1 LRISNNVWPE
11 RYDEPRPSLFKGKLT
26 DLLARADDEAFFVM
40 VWATFAI
47 QSGRPERVR
56 PLLMFP
62 PEAATRDL
70 ASKFAVHPWK
80 LETMLNEVLT
90 TPKLKLLPNH
100 PNRRLDCRKFDAIAR
115 VTNALARLENAED
128 GLTLERIN
136 VLREI
141 PRITQRQFE
150 WQRGFFSYPQFY
162 RAGFVYGGD
171 LTRAFFAEANGFTMH
186 DFALA
191 WFALRA
197 LFLDKPI
204 VARGGGMDEIGISEK
219 KLDAIF
225 DLVSIPHSR
234 ARRRASELRSGPGHT
249 AYKRSLF
256 REYPCVAFEDAGERE
271 HAPLPDLLT
280 LRGTSGLFYDVI
292 KGAITSET
300 RFRGASKHTAW
311 NSSGACFRPTSS
323 RAATSTHSG
332 RTRLIPRTCSSTT
345 RARSR

>member
-1 LRISNNVWPE
+1 MFSGVPPVAAEI
-11 RYDEPRPSLFKGKLT
+11 EPRRHLRSAPRADVEVKANKRTFNRAAEVDPLRFPTTSGLSATMSHVRRKLFKGKLT

-47 QSGRPERVR
+47 QSGRPERAR

-90 TPKLKLLPNH
+90 TPKLKLLSNH
-100 PNRRLDCRKFDAIAR
+100 PNRRLDCRKFEAIAR

-171 LTRAFFAEANGFTMH
+171 VTRAFFAEANRVH
-186 DFALA
+186 
-191 WFALRA
+191 
-197 LFLDKPI
+197 
-204 VARGGGMDEIGISEK
+204 
-219 KLDAIF
+219 
-225 DLVSIPHSR
+225 
-234 ARRRASELRSGPGHT
+234 
-249 AYKRSLF
+249 
-256 REYPCVAFEDAGERE
+256 
-271 HAPLPDLLT
+271 HA
-280 LRGTSGLFYDVI
+280 
-292 KGAITSET
+292 
-300 RFRGASKHTAW
+300 
-311 NSSGACFRPTSS
+311 
-323 RAATSTHSG
+323 
-332 RTRLIPRTCSSTT
+332 
-345 RARSR
+345 